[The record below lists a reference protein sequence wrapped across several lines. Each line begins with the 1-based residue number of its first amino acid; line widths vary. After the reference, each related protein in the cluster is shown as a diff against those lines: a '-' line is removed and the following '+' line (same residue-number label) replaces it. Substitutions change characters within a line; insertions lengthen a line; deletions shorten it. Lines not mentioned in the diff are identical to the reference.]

1 MCRLRLFVSLFG
13 IQLISAAMLDCRAQ
27 TDSVVCAPTDSIFVE
42 AFMPDPILPSVSA
55 DLIQERL
62 PKLERSIPLTY
73 NEHVQKYVDIFTF
86 KKIAY
91 TRLVLGRVPLFFPL
105 YERFLK
111 QYNLPDE
118 FKYLSVV
125 ESALNPKA
133 LSHAGAVGLW
143 QFMPATGRDMR
154 LYQDDYVDERMEPVK
169 ATEAA
174 CKYLR
179 DLYRIF
185 GDWELVMAAYNS
197 GAGTVKRAM
206 RRSGGQTFY
215 EIYNFLPKETRGY
228 VPLFV
233 AHVYMLNHAGDH
245 GIVADAMDYPI
256 PFDTIQVNTYLNLEA
271 LARHGS
277 ISLATIQKLNPA
289 IVTTILPAHTRNF
302 MLRLP
307 IDGLDYFTENR
318 LAIMDSATRQPV
330 IPVLLASGRVPN
342 RLDSSAK
349 RSSMVLPGASRLPI
363 DGNETPPAVAAPG
376 KLDAAT
382 SARIAAEAAAAANGQ
397 PPEMAET
404 PQRVIAK
411 KAVAVVEKTPAP
423 RTRPHIEKPRY
434 HTVQKGDTLWNI
446 AQRYSNLSID
456 ELKRLNKIR
465 GNDVKRGQRLRV
477 G

>member
-1 MCRLRLFVSLFG
+1 MPEPDLPTVSSE
-13 IQLISAAMLDCRAQ
+13 LIRG
-27 TDSVVCAPTDSIFVE
+27 
-42 AFMPDPILPSVSA
+42 
-55 DLIQERL
+55 RL
-62 PKLERSIPLTY
+62 PRLERSIPLTY

-91 TRLVLGRVPLFFPL
+91 TRMVLGRVPMFFPL
-105 YERFLK
+105 YERLLK

-125 ESALNPKA
+125 ESGLNPKA

-154 LYQDDYVDERMEPVK
+154 LYQDNYIDERMEPVK

-179 DLYRIF
+179 DLHRIF

-215 EIYNFLPKETRGY
+215 EIYDFLPKETRGY

-245 GIVADAMDYPI
+245 GIVADNMDYPI
-256 PFDTIQVNTYLNLEA
+256 PFDTIQVNNYLNLEA

-289 IVTTILPAHTRNF
+289 ITTTILPAHTRNF

-307 IDGLDYFTENR
+307 VDGLDYFVENR
-318 LAIMDSATRQPV
+318 VSIMDSATRQPV
-330 IPVLLASGRVPN
+330 IPVMLASGRVPN
-342 RLDSSAK
+342 LLDSSAK
-349 RSSMVLPGASRLPI
+349 RTNALLPGARRLPI
-363 DGNETPPAVAAPG
+363 AGNEMPPAVAAPG
-376 KLDAAT
+376 TLDAAT
-382 SARIAAEAAAAANGQ
+382 SARIAAEAAAAAND
-397 PPEMAET
+397 EMAEA
-404 PQRVIAK
+404 PPRLSVK
-411 KAVAVVEKTPAP
+411 KAVAVVEKSPTP
-423 RTRPHIEKPRY
+423 RTHPHVEKPRY

-446 AQRYSNLSID
+446 AQRSNLSID